1 MARWAKAPMD
11 RHQVAMFS
19 PTLDAMISE
28 DHPVRLF
35 EEILSREDWRSWEK
49 HYVLVAGQPP
59 IHPRVVASLLLYG
72 MAQGIRSSRKLEWA
86 CRNAIDFL
94 WLAEGR
100 TIDHST
106 FCSFRTDF
114 RACLKGLFRRLVGL
128 AMGMGMVQLGQIA
141 LDGTKVKANSS
152 RHGTARAKTLQE
164 RLAKLDEQIEEMMAQ
179 AETVDVQEDEL
190 FGGRS
195 TQKLPK
201 ELADVKRRQQRLAE
215 ALAKAQAKG
224 DSQAAV
230 PVADPQSTVAPNKE
244 GGFAPN
250 YTPAVAVDGQC
261 GIVVA
266 TDVLEG
272 SDETMAVLP
281 LVDQVQQNTGQMP
294 QQALADSGLN
304 SGPNL
309 QGLANRQVEA
319 FIPSAT
325 RVDTADNPAR
335 REALDQPVPSEQWD
349 RLPLDKATKRLGR
362 TAFVYDAGQDGYWC
376 PMGKR
381 LGYEGI
387 EKKWPGKGVV
397 LEFRHYTC
405 CSCEGC
411 PLKKRCIKASD
422 TARSI
427 NRDAYEPYREAMDL
441 RLYSPRGQAI
451 YRRRA
456 GCVEGTFGATKSILG
471 VRQFLL
477 RGLEKVRAEWL
488 WACLALNLKKM
499 VGALAAQRATGA
511 LARV

>member
-1 MARWAKAPMD
+1 M
-11 RHQVAMFS
+11 V
-19 PTLDAMISE
+19 SE

-35 EEILSREDWRSWEK
+35 EEILSGEDWRSWENY
-49 HYVLVAGQPP
+49 YVLVAGQPP
-59 IHPRVVASLLLYG
+59 IHPRVVASVLLYG
-72 MAQGIRSSRKLEWA
+72 MAQGIRSSRRLEWA
-86 CRNAIDFL
+86 CRNAIDFM

-114 RACLKGLFRRLVGL
+114 RVPLKGLFQRLVGL
-128 AMGMGMVQLGQIA
+128 AMDMGMVQLGQIA

-152 RHGTARAKTLQE
+152 RHATARAKTLQE
-164 RLAKLDEQIEEMMAQ
+164 RLEALDKRIEEMMAQ
-179 AETVDVQEDEL
+179 AETADQQEDEL
-190 FGGRS
+190 FEGRS
-195 TQKLPK
+195 TQKLPR

-215 ALAKAQAKG
+215 ALQKAQAKG
-224 DSQAAV
+224 DSKAV

-272 SDETMAVLP
+272 SDETTAVLP
-281 LVDQVQQNTGQMP
+281 LVDQVQENTGQMP

-309 QGLANRQVEA
+309 QGLADRQVEA

-335 REALDQPVPSEQWD
+335 REKLDEPVPSEQWD

-362 TAFVYDAGQDGYWC
+362 TAFVYDAGQDCYWC

-387 EKKWPGKGVV
+387 KKKWPEKGVV
-397 LEFRHYTC
+397 LELRHYAC
-405 CSCEGC
+405 RQCEGC

-427 NRDAYEPYREAMDL
+427 DRDAYEPYREAMDL

-451 YRRRA
+451 YRQRA
-456 GCVEGTFGATKSILG
+456 GCVEGTFGTVKSTLG
-471 VRQFLL
+471 LRQFLV
-477 RGLEKVRAEWL
+477 RGLEKVRVEWL
-488 WACLALNLKKM
+488 WACSALNLKKM
-499 VGALAAQRATGA
+499 VGALAAQRATGG
-511 LARV
+511 LAGV